1 MVRAIFLLTL
11 TATFLAPPVPARAAF
26 LTGAELLGACT
37 DQDPNG
43 YGQIYCLAYV
53 TGIADVLEQ
62 NAVNGLRACIPEEA
76 TVATLAGIVRESLAR
91 HPERGG
97 YGAAGLVADALGS
110 TFPCR

>member
-1 MVRAIFLLTL
+1 MVRAILLL
-11 TATFLAPPVPARAAF
+11 LLAAVLLARPAPARAAF
-26 LTGAELLGACT
+26 LTGAELLGACA
-37 DQDPNG
+37 DQDPDG

-53 TGIADVLEQ
+53 TGIADVLER

-76 TVATLAGIVRESLAR
+76 TVAALTEIVRESLAR